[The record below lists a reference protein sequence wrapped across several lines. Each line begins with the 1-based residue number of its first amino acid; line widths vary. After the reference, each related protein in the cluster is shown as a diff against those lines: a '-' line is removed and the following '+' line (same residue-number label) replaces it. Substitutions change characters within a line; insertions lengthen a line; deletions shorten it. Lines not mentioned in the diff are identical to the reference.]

1 MSLKVRIYLDKK
13 LNLDLDLILEKE
25 DAHYLKNVM
34 RLREGDNVFL
44 FNSKDGE
51 FKGEI
56 ISSDKKNTKVK
67 LVSKIE
73 NINKPGNISLIF
85 SLIKSSKLD
94 YLIQKCTEVGVK
106 SFSPVISLKV
116 RIYLDKKLNLDLDL
130 ILEKEDAHY
139 LTHVMRLREGDNVF
153 LFNSKD
159 GEFKGEIISSDKKKT
174 KVKLISKIENLNKL
188 GNISLIFSLIKS
200 SKLDY
205 LIQKC
210 TEVGVKSFSPVISE
224 KSVSKNLNVQRTE
237 RIIKES
243 CEQSNQLYLPA
254 IHAVEKLEKKLK
266 SLDKNSIV
274 FFADINSSNK
284 KIEEVLKNNKNCE
297 FYLLVGPEGDFSL
310 KERDLLNSMSNCIP
324 ISLGQNILRSETAAV
339 VGLTILNYQIN

>member
-13 LNLDLDLILEKE
+13 LNLDLDFILEKE
-25 DAHYLKNVM
+25 DAHYLMNVM

-56 ISSDKKNTKVK
+56 ISSDKKNTKIK
-67 LVSKIE
+67 LISKIE

-106 SFSPVISLKV
+106 SF
-116 RIYLDKKLNLDLDL
+116 Y
-130 ILEKEDAHY
+130 
-139 LTHVMRLREGDNVF
+139 
-153 LFNSKD
+153 
-159 GEFKGEIISSDKKKT
+159 
-174 KVKLISKIENLNKL
+174 
-188 GNISLIFSLIKS
+188 
-200 SKLDY
+200 
-205 LIQKC
+205 
-210 TEVGVKSFSPVISE
+210 PVISE
-224 KSVSKNLNVQRTE
+224 KSVAKNLNIQRTE

-274 FFADINSSNK
+274 FFADINSPNK
-284 KIEEVLKNNKNCE
+284 KIEEVLKKNKNRE

-324 ISLGQNILRSETAAV
+324 ISLGLNILRSETAAV

>member
-67 LVSKIE
+67 LISKID
-73 NINKPGNISLIF
+73 NINKPGKISLIF

-106 SFSPVISLKV
+106 SFI
-116 RIYLDKKLNLDLDL
+116 
-130 ILEKEDAHY
+130 
-139 LTHVMRLREGDNVF
+139 
-153 LFNSKD
+153 
-159 GEFKGEIISSDKKKT
+159 
-174 KVKLISKIENLNKL
+174 
-188 GNISLIFSLIKS
+188 
-200 SKLDY
+200 
-205 LIQKC
+205 
-210 TEVGVKSFSPVISE
+210 PVISE
-224 KSVSKNLNVQRTE
+224 KSVAKNFNIKRTE
-237 RIIKES
+237 KIIKES
-243 CEQSNQLYLPA
+243 CEQSNQLFLPA
-254 IHAVEKLEKKLK
+254 IHEVEKLEKKIK
-266 SLDKNSIV
+266 SFDKNSIV

-284 KIEEVLKNNKNCE
+284 KIDEVIKNNKNRE

-310 KERDLLNSMSNCIP
+310 KERDLLKSMNNCIP

-339 VGLTILNYQIN
+339 AGLAILNSQIN

>member
-67 LVSKIE
+67 LISKIE
-73 NINKPGNISLIF
+73 NINKPGKISLIF

-94 YLIQKCTEVGVK
+94 YLIQKCTEIGVK
-106 SFSPVISLKV
+106 SFI
-116 RIYLDKKLNLDLDL
+116 
-130 ILEKEDAHY
+130 
-139 LTHVMRLREGDNVF
+139 
-153 LFNSKD
+153 
-159 GEFKGEIISSDKKKT
+159 
-174 KVKLISKIENLNKL
+174 
-188 GNISLIFSLIKS
+188 
-200 SKLDY
+200 
-205 LIQKC
+205 
-210 TEVGVKSFSPVISE
+210 PVISE
-224 KSVSKNLNVQRTE
+224 KSVAKNFNIKRTE
-237 RIIKES
+237 KIIKES
-243 CEQSNQLYLPA
+243 CEQSNQLFLPA
-254 IHAVEKLEKKLK
+254 IHEVEKLEKKIK
-266 SLDKNSIV
+266 SFDKNSIV

-284 KIEEVLKNNKNCE
+284 KIDEVIKNNKNRE

-310 KERDLLNSMSNCIP
+310 KERDLLKSMNNCIP

-339 VGLTILNYQIN
+339 AGLAILNSQIN

>member
-67 LVSKIE
+67 LISKID
-73 NINKPGNISLIF
+73 NINKPGKISLIF

-94 YLIQKCTEVGVK
+94 YLIQKCTEIGVK
-106 SFSPVISLKV
+106 SFV
-116 RIYLDKKLNLDLDL
+116 
-130 ILEKEDAHY
+130 
-139 LTHVMRLREGDNVF
+139 
-153 LFNSKD
+153 
-159 GEFKGEIISSDKKKT
+159 
-174 KVKLISKIENLNKL
+174 
-188 GNISLIFSLIKS
+188 
-200 SKLDY
+200 
-205 LIQKC
+205 
-210 TEVGVKSFSPVISE
+210 PVISE
-224 KSVSKNLNVQRTE
+224 KSVAKNFNIKRTE
-237 RIIKES
+237 KIIKES
-243 CEQSNQLYLPA
+243 CEQSNQLFLPA
-254 IHAVEKLEKKLK
+254 IHEVEKLEKKIK
-266 SLDKNSIV
+266 SFDKNSIV

-284 KIEEVLKNNKNCE
+284 KIDEVIKNNKNRE

-310 KERDLLNSMSNCIP
+310 KERDLLKSMNNCIP

-339 VGLTILNYQIN
+339 AGLAILNSQIN

>member
-67 LVSKIE
+67 LISKID
-73 NINKPGNISLIF
+73 NINKPGKISLIF

-94 YLIQKCTEVGVK
+94 YLIQKCTEIGVK
-106 SFSPVISLKV
+106 SFI
-116 RIYLDKKLNLDLDL
+116 
-130 ILEKEDAHY
+130 
-139 LTHVMRLREGDNVF
+139 
-153 LFNSKD
+153 
-159 GEFKGEIISSDKKKT
+159 
-174 KVKLISKIENLNKL
+174 
-188 GNISLIFSLIKS
+188 
-200 SKLDY
+200 
-205 LIQKC
+205 
-210 TEVGVKSFSPVISE
+210 PVISE
-224 KSVSKNLNVQRTE
+224 KSVAKNFNIKRTE
-237 RIIKES
+237 KIIKES
-243 CEQSNQLYLPA
+243 CEQSNQLFLPA
-254 IHAVEKLEKKLK
+254 IHEVEKLEKKIK
-266 SLDKNSIV
+266 SFDKNSIV

-284 KIEEVLKNNKNCE
+284 KIDEVIKNNKNLE

-310 KERDLLNSMSNCIP
+310 KERDLLKSMNNCIP

-339 VGLTILNYQIN
+339 AGLAILNSQIN

>member
-67 LVSKIE
+67 LISKIE

-94 YLIQKCTEVGVK
+94 YLIQKCTELGVK
-106 SFSPVISLKV
+106 SFSPI
-116 RIYLDKKLNLDLDL
+116 
-130 ILEKEDAHY
+130 
-139 LTHVMRLREGDNVF
+139 
-153 LFNSKD
+153 
-159 GEFKGEIISSDKKKT
+159 
-174 KVKLISKIENLNKL
+174 
-188 GNISLIFSLIKS
+188 
-200 SKLDY
+200 
-205 LIQKC
+205 
-210 TEVGVKSFSPVISE
+210 ISE
-224 KSVSKNLNVQRTE
+224 KSVAKNLNIQRTE

-243 CEQSNQLYLPA
+243 CEQSNQLYVPA
-254 IHAVEKLEKKLK
+254 IHVVEKLEKKLK
-266 SLDKNSIV
+266 SIDKNSIV

-310 KERDLLNSMSNCIP
+310 KERDLLNSMSNCIS

>member
-67 LVSKIE
+67 LISKIE

-106 SFSPVISLKV
+106 SFFPI
-116 RIYLDKKLNLDLDL
+116 
-130 ILEKEDAHY
+130 
-139 LTHVMRLREGDNVF
+139 
-153 LFNSKD
+153 
-159 GEFKGEIISSDKKKT
+159 
-174 KVKLISKIENLNKL
+174 
-188 GNISLIFSLIKS
+188 
-200 SKLDY
+200 
-205 LIQKC
+205 
-210 TEVGVKSFSPVISE
+210 ISE
-224 KSVSKNLNVQRTE
+224 KSVAKNLNIQRIET
-237 RIIKES
+237 IIKES
-243 CEQSNQLYLPA
+243 CEQSNQLYVPA
-254 IHAVEKLEKKLK
+254 IHAVEKLEKKIK

-284 KIEEVLKNNKNCE
+284 KIEEVLKNNKNRE

-310 KERDLLNSMSNCIP
+310 KERGLLKSMSNCIP
-324 ISLGQNILRSETAAV
+324 FSLGQNILRSETAAV

>member
-13 LNLDLDLILEKE
+13 LNLDLDLTLEKE

-67 LVSKIE
+67 LISKIE
-73 NINKPGNISLIF
+73 NINKPGKISLIF

-94 YLIQKCTEVGVK
+94 YLIQKCTEIGVK
-106 SFSPVISLKV
+106 SFVPI
-116 RIYLDKKLNLDLDL
+116 
-130 ILEKEDAHY
+130 
-139 LTHVMRLREGDNVF
+139 
-153 LFNSKD
+153 
-159 GEFKGEIISSDKKKT
+159 
-174 KVKLISKIENLNKL
+174 
-188 GNISLIFSLIKS
+188 
-200 SKLDY
+200 
-205 LIQKC
+205 
-210 TEVGVKSFSPVISE
+210 ISE
-224 KSVSKNLNVQRTE
+224 KSVAKNFNIKRTE
-237 RIIKES
+237 KIIKES
-243 CEQSNQLYLPA
+243 CEQSNQLFLPA
-254 IHAVEKLEKKLK
+254 IHEVEKLEKKIK
-266 SLDKNSIV
+266 SFDKNSII

-284 KIEEVLKNNKNCE
+284 KIDEVIKNNKNRE

-310 KERDLLNSMSNCIP
+310 KERDLLKSISNCIP

-339 VGLTILNYQIN
+339 AGLAILNSHIN

>member
-1 MSLKVRIYLDKK
+1 MPLKVRIYLDKK

-67 LVSKIE
+67 LISKID
-73 NINKPGNISLIF
+73 NINKPGKISLIF

-94 YLIQKCTEVGVK
+94 YLIQKCTEIGVK
-106 SFSPVISLKV
+106 SFI
-116 RIYLDKKLNLDLDL
+116 
-130 ILEKEDAHY
+130 
-139 LTHVMRLREGDNVF
+139 
-153 LFNSKD
+153 
-159 GEFKGEIISSDKKKT
+159 
-174 KVKLISKIENLNKL
+174 
-188 GNISLIFSLIKS
+188 
-200 SKLDY
+200 
-205 LIQKC
+205 
-210 TEVGVKSFSPVISE
+210 PVISE
-224 KSVSKNLNVQRTE
+224 KSVAKNFNIKRTE
-237 RIIKES
+237 KIIKES
-243 CEQSNQLYLPA
+243 CEQSNQLFLPA
-254 IHAVEKLEKKLK
+254 IHEVEKLEKKIK
-266 SLDKNSIV
+266 SFDKNSIV

-284 KIEEVLKNNKNCE
+284 KIDEVIKNNKNLE

-310 KERDLLNSMSNCIP
+310 KERDLLKSMNNCIP

-339 VGLTILNYQIN
+339 AGLAILNSQIN

>member
-67 LVSKIE
+67 LISKID
-73 NINKPGNISLIF
+73 NINKPGKISLIF

-94 YLIQKCTEVGVK
+94 YLIQKCTEIGVK
-106 SFSPVISLKV
+106 SFI
-116 RIYLDKKLNLDLDL
+116 
-130 ILEKEDAHY
+130 
-139 LTHVMRLREGDNVF
+139 
-153 LFNSKD
+153 
-159 GEFKGEIISSDKKKT
+159 
-174 KVKLISKIENLNKL
+174 
-188 GNISLIFSLIKS
+188 
-200 SKLDY
+200 
-205 LIQKC
+205 
-210 TEVGVKSFSPVISE
+210 PVISE
-224 KSVSKNLNVQRTE
+224 KSVAKNFNIKRTE
-237 RIIKES
+237 KIIKES
-243 CEQSNQLYLPA
+243 CEQSNQLFLPA
-254 IHAVEKLEKKLK
+254 IHEVEKLEKKIK
-266 SLDKNSIV
+266 SFDKNSIV

-284 KIEEVLKNNKNCE
+284 KIDEVINNNKNRE

-310 KERDLLNSMSNCIP
+310 KERDLLKSMSNCIP
-324 ISLGQNILRSETAAV
+324 ISLGHNILRSETAAV
-339 VGLTILNYQIN
+339 TGLAILNSHIN

>member
-67 LVSKIE
+67 LISKIE
-73 NINKPGNISLIF
+73 NINKPGKISLIF

-106 SFSPVISLKV
+106 SFV
-116 RIYLDKKLNLDLDL
+116 
-130 ILEKEDAHY
+130 
-139 LTHVMRLREGDNVF
+139 
-153 LFNSKD
+153 
-159 GEFKGEIISSDKKKT
+159 
-174 KVKLISKIENLNKL
+174 
-188 GNISLIFSLIKS
+188 
-200 SKLDY
+200 
-205 LIQKC
+205 
-210 TEVGVKSFSPVISE
+210 PVISE
-224 KSVSKNLNVQRTE
+224 KSVAKNFNIKRTE
-237 RIIKES
+237 KIIKES
-243 CEQSNQLYLPA
+243 CEQSNQLFLPA
-254 IHAVEKLEKKLK
+254 IHEVEKLEKKIK
-266 SLDKNSIV
+266 SFDKNSIV

-284 KIEEVLKNNKNCE
+284 KIDEVIKNNKNRE

-310 KERDLLNSMSNCIP
+310 KERDLLKSMNNCIP

-339 VGLTILNYQIN
+339 AGLAILNSQII

>member
-25 DAHYLKNVM
+25 DAHYLRNVM

-67 LVSKIE
+67 LISKIE

-106 SFSPVISLKV
+106 SFSPI
-116 RIYLDKKLNLDLDL
+116 
-130 ILEKEDAHY
+130 
-139 LTHVMRLREGDNVF
+139 
-153 LFNSKD
+153 
-159 GEFKGEIISSDKKKT
+159 
-174 KVKLISKIENLNKL
+174 
-188 GNISLIFSLIKS
+188 
-200 SKLDY
+200 
-205 LIQKC
+205 
-210 TEVGVKSFSPVISE
+210 ISE
-224 KSVSKNLNVQRTE
+224 KSVAKNLNIQRTE

-243 CEQSNQLYLPA
+243 CEQSNQLYVPA

-274 FFADINSSNK
+274 FFADINFSNNK
-284 KIEEVLKNNKNCE
+284 KIEEVLKKNKNRE

-310 KERDLLNSMSNCIP
+310 KERDLLNSLSNCIP

>member
-1 MSLKVRIYLDKK
+1 MPLKVRIYLDKK
-13 LNLDLDLILEKE
+13 LNPDLDLILEKE
-25 DAHYLKNVM
+25 DAHYLTNVM

-67 LVSKIE
+67 LISKIE
-73 NINKPGNISLIF
+73 NRNKPGNISLIF

-94 YLIQKCTEVGVK
+94 YLIQKCTEVGVR
-106 SFSPVISLKV
+106 SF
-116 RIYLDKKLNLDLDL
+116 
-130 ILEKEDAHY
+130 
-139 LTHVMRLREGDNVF
+139 F
-153 LFNSKD
+153 
-159 GEFKGEIISSDKKKT
+159 
-174 KVKLISKIENLNKL
+174 
-188 GNISLIFSLIKS
+188 
-200 SKLDY
+200 
-205 LIQKC
+205 
-210 TEVGVKSFSPVISE
+210 PVISE
-224 KSVSKNLNVQRTE
+224 KSVAKNLNIQRIE

-266 SLDKNSIV
+266 SFDKNSIV
-274 FFADINSSNK
+274 FFADINSSNQ
-284 KIEEVLKNNKNCE
+284 KIDDVIKSNKNCE

>member
-25 DAHYLKNVM
+25 DAHYLTN
-34 RLREGDNVFL
+34 
-44 FNSKDGE
+44 
-51 FKGEI
+51 
-56 ISSDKKNTKVK
+56 
-67 LVSKIE
+67 
-73 NINKPGNISLIF
+73 
-85 SLIKSSKLD
+85 
-94 YLIQKCTEVGVK
+94 
-106 SFSPVISLKV
+106 
-116 RIYLDKKLNLDLDL
+116 
-130 ILEKEDAHY
+130 
-139 LTHVMRLREGDNVF
+139 VMRLREGDNVF

-284 KIEEVLKNNKNCE
+284 KIEEVLKNNKNSE

-310 KERDLLNSMSNCIP
+310 KERDLLNNMSNCIP

>member
-67 LVSKIE
+67 LISKIE

-106 SFSPVISLKV
+106 SFFPI
-116 RIYLDKKLNLDLDL
+116 
-130 ILEKEDAHY
+130 
-139 LTHVMRLREGDNVF
+139 
-153 LFNSKD
+153 
-159 GEFKGEIISSDKKKT
+159 
-174 KVKLISKIENLNKL
+174 
-188 GNISLIFSLIKS
+188 
-200 SKLDY
+200 
-205 LIQKC
+205 
-210 TEVGVKSFSPVISE
+210 ISE
-224 KSVSKNLNVQRTE
+224 KSVAKNLNIQRIE

-243 CEQSNQLYLPA
+243 CEQSNQLYVPA

-284 KIEEVLKNNKNCE
+284 KIEEVLKNNKNHE

-310 KERDLLNSMSNCIP
+310 KERGLLKSMSNCTV
-324 ISLGQNILRSETAAV
+324 SYTH
-339 VGLTILNYQIN
+339 LTLPTKRIV

>member
-1 MSLKVRIYLDKK
+1 MSLKVRIYLDKQ

-67 LVSKIE
+67 LISKID
-73 NINKPGNISLIF
+73 NINKPGKISLIF

-94 YLIQKCTEVGVK
+94 YLIQKCTEIGVK
-106 SFSPVISLKV
+106 TFI
-116 RIYLDKKLNLDLDL
+116 
-130 ILEKEDAHY
+130 
-139 LTHVMRLREGDNVF
+139 
-153 LFNSKD
+153 
-159 GEFKGEIISSDKKKT
+159 
-174 KVKLISKIENLNKL
+174 
-188 GNISLIFSLIKS
+188 
-200 SKLDY
+200 
-205 LIQKC
+205 
-210 TEVGVKSFSPVISE
+210 PVISE
-224 KSVSKNLNVQRTE
+224 KSVAKNFNIKRTE
-237 RIIKES
+237 KIIKES
-243 CEQSNQLYLPA
+243 CEQSNQLFLPA
-254 IHAVEKLEKKLK
+254 IHEVEKLEKKIK
-266 SLDKNSIV
+266 SFDKNSIV

-284 KIEEVLKNNKNCE
+284 KIDEVIKNNKNRE

-310 KERDLLNSMSNCIP
+310 KERDLLKSMNNCIP

-339 VGLTILNYQIN
+339 AGLAILNSQIN

>member
-25 DAHYLKNVM
+25 DAHYLTNVM

-67 LVSKIE
+67 LISKIE
-73 NINKPGNISLIF
+73 KNINKARKYIFEF

-106 SFSPVISLKV
+106 SFSPI
-116 RIYLDKKLNLDLDL
+116 
-130 ILEKEDAHY
+130 
-139 LTHVMRLREGDNVF
+139 
-153 LFNSKD
+153 
-159 GEFKGEIISSDKKKT
+159 
-174 KVKLISKIENLNKL
+174 
-188 GNISLIFSLIKS
+188 
-200 SKLDY
+200 
-205 LIQKC
+205 
-210 TEVGVKSFSPVISE
+210 ISE
-224 KSVSKNLNVQRTE
+224 KSVAKNLNIQRIE

-243 CEQSNQLYLPA
+243 CEQSNQLYVPA

-266 SLDKNSIV
+266 SLD
-274 FFADINSSNK
+274 
-284 KIEEVLKNNKNCE
+284 
-297 FYLLVGPEGDFSL
+297 
-310 KERDLLNSMSNCIP
+310 
-324 ISLGQNILRSETAAV
+324 IL
-339 VGLTILNYQIN
+339 

>member
-67 LVSKIE
+67 LISKIE

-106 SFSPVISLKV
+106 SFFPI
-116 RIYLDKKLNLDLDL
+116 
-130 ILEKEDAHY
+130 
-139 LTHVMRLREGDNVF
+139 
-153 LFNSKD
+153 
-159 GEFKGEIISSDKKKT
+159 
-174 KVKLISKIENLNKL
+174 
-188 GNISLIFSLIKS
+188 
-200 SKLDY
+200 
-205 LIQKC
+205 
-210 TEVGVKSFSPVISE
+210 ISE
-224 KSVSKNLNVQRTE
+224 KSVAKNLNIQRIE

-243 CEQSNQLYLPA
+243 CEQSNQLYVPA

-284 KIEEVLKNNKNCE
+284 KIEEVLKNNKNRE
-297 FYLLVGPEGDFSL
+297 FYLLIGPEGDFSL
-310 KERDLLNSMSNCIP
+310 KERDLLSSMSNCIP
-324 ISLGQNILRSETAAV
+324 ISLGHNILRSETAAV
-339 VGLTILNYQIN
+339 VGLAILNSKIN

>member
-67 LVSKIE
+67 LISKID
-73 NINKPGNISLIF
+73 NINKPGKISLIF

-94 YLIQKCTEVGVK
+94 YLIQKCTEIGVK
-106 SFSPVISLKV
+106 SFI
-116 RIYLDKKLNLDLDL
+116 
-130 ILEKEDAHY
+130 
-139 LTHVMRLREGDNVF
+139 
-153 LFNSKD
+153 
-159 GEFKGEIISSDKKKT
+159 
-174 KVKLISKIENLNKL
+174 
-188 GNISLIFSLIKS
+188 
-200 SKLDY
+200 
-205 LIQKC
+205 
-210 TEVGVKSFSPVISE
+210 PVISE
-224 KSVSKNLNVQRTE
+224 KSVAKNFNIKRTE
-237 RIIKES
+237 KIIKES
-243 CEQSNQLYLPA
+243 CEQSNQLFLPA
-254 IHAVEKLEKKLK
+254 IHEVEKLEKKIK
-266 SLDKNSIV
+266 SFDKNSIV

-284 KIEEVLKNNKNCE
+284 KIDEVIKNNKNRE

-310 KERDLLNSMSNCIP
+310 KERDLLKSMNNCIP

-339 VGLTILNYQIN
+339 AGLAILNSHIN